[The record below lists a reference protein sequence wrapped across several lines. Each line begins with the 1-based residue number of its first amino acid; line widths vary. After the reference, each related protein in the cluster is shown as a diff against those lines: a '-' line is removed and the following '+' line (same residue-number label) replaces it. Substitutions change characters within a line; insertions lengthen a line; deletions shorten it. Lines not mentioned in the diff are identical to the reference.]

1 MEFGIVQRPKVGN
14 LVSGDGYLIRE
25 DGPRIVVAVSDG
37 LGSGERASASSQ
49 LAIQG
54 VAEHLDASLADVL
67 AYCHYIILSAGGVG
81 VMMTILRLDQA
92 AGRLEYAGVGNV
104 RFLAHSQNVI
114 QPITRYG
121 YLGVRL
127 PTLQVLHFFYNPGD
141 TLLLHTDGVS
151 SRFHLHN
158 HLRDLE
164 QGAQALAD
172 RAMQEYRKEHD
183 DATLV
188 VVKT

>member
-1 MEFGIVQRPKVGN
+1 MELGMGQKAKAGN
-14 LVSGDGYLIRE
+14 LICGDGYLVRQ
-25 DGPRIVVAVSDG
+25 DGPRAVIAVSDG
-37 LGSGERASASSQ
+37 LGSGEKAQHSSN
-49 LAIQG
+49 LALNG
-54 VAEHLDASLADVL
+54 VTENLDASLADVL
-67 AYCHYIILSAGGVG
+67 TYCHYVILAAGGVG
-81 VMMTILRLDQA
+81 VMMTVLRLDEA

-104 RFLAHSQNVI
+104 RFLAHSRKVI

-127 PTLQVLHFFYNPGD
+127 PTLQVLHFDYSPGD
-141 TLLLHTDGVS
+141 TFLLHTDGIS

-158 HLRDLE
+158 HLPDLE

-172 RAMQEYRKEHD
+172 RVLQEYRKEHD